1 MSHVKTAAIVAIT
14 VLTAV
19 NFSMLYL
26 TWHVSRIE
34 RSTMRIIHETEIETH
49 RLAVE
54 IERARAAR
62 CGGGS

>member
-1 MSHVKTAAIVAIT
+1 MSHDGCGFDVALTILTTA
-14 VLTAV
+14 

-26 TWHVSRIE
+26 TWHVSRIK
-34 RSTMRIIHETEIETH
+34 RSAMQIIHETEIEAY